1 MGESSTAGKELSYN
15 KSMPD
20 KKTDFEKLP
29 EERTAA
35 TLLRD
40 EISFIIGFTKPSNPE
55 ITEGLEKAL
64 KMHEEARCK
73 DWL

>member
-1 MGESSTAGKELSYN
+1 
-15 KSMPD
+15 MPD
-20 KKTDFEKLP
+20 RKTDFERLT

-40 EISFIIGFTKPSNPE
+40 EISFIIGFTKASNPE
-55 ITEGLEKAL
+55 ISEGLENAL